1 MCLVPQYPCTQ
12 KTKVDGFEFGTKTER
27 DTLRKQMDMYKNSLQ
42 DSLYTYTQ
50 NLIFKNRVND
60 VKIVA
65 KQFIPHGTVIKTL
78 CGQTSIIYPEHI
90 IVCFAILFIKNLY
103 FY

>member
-1 MCLVPQYPCTQ
+1 
-12 KTKVDGFEFGTKTER
+12 
-27 DTLRKQMDMYKNSLQ
+27 MYKNSLQ

-50 NLIFKNRVND
+50 NLRFKNRVND

-78 CGQTSIIYPEHI
+78 CGQTAITYPEHI
-90 IVCFAILFIKNLY
+90 IICFAILFIKNLY